1 MECEKSLA
9 MQEGKRK
16 MGGNTYYFMV
26 RDQIIASL
34 KDYPKTKRRL
44 SILQF
49 EYCHRHILTETE
61 MINAMALAPRSAD
74 SEGSQTGTFSD
85 NTMYIALHFQE
96 RRELLNHETLNE
108 ITREITILEAKVK
121 KIEFYVS
128 QLQKQQ
134 AEVIRCHYFEG
145 IAWTDLQKT
154 LHVSSRALLKRR
166 DAAIHELVNM
176 YIYLKSVTKEDISI
190 HEKKE
195 L

>member
-1 MECEKSLA
+1 
-9 MQEGKRK
+9 

-108 ITREITILEAKVK
+108 ITVMPRSLRASRKAASSYSCSQRSSSTDPLIVSFLPPCRPVGGWIT
-121 KIEFYVS
+121 F
-128 QLQKQQ
+128 
-134 AEVIRCHYFEG
+134 
-145 IAWTDLQKT
+145 
-154 LHVSSRALLKRR
+154 
-166 DAAIHELVNM
+166 AAPA
-176 YIYLKSVTKEDISI
+176 
-190 HEKKE
+190 
-195 L
+195 